1 MYQGTTPKLIF
12 KLLDNLL
19 DLSSAVEIWVT
30 LKLTPYTKTFDI
42 SRCAIDNENKTI
54 TIELSQEETL
64 EMPASKVESQIRI
77 LLGNGK
83 ALATNI
89 VKVDVNRILKGGVI
103 E

>member
-12 KLLDNLL
+12 KLMDTTL
-19 DLSSAVEIWVT
+19 DLNSLVEVWVT
-30 LKLTPYTKTFDI
+30 LKLSPYNKTFDI
-42 SRCAIDNENKTI
+42 SRCSIDNANKTI
-54 TIELSQEETL
+54 SIELSQEETL
-64 EMPASKVESQIRI
+64 EMPASKVESQIRG

-83 ALATNI
+83 AFATNI